1 MVKGNPTAQ
10 HQGSTLDPEAVD
22 RGRSDPIRT
31 VTTLWE
37 KLIDETGMAET
48 IE

>member
-10 HQGSTLDPEAVD
+10 HQGCMLGPVAVD

-31 VTTLWE
+31 VTTQEE
-37 KLIDETGMAET
+37 KLIEETGMAET

>member
-22 RGRSDPIRT
+22 KGRSDPIRT
-31 VTTLWE
+31 VTTQEE
-37 KLIDETGMAET
+37 KLIEETGMAET